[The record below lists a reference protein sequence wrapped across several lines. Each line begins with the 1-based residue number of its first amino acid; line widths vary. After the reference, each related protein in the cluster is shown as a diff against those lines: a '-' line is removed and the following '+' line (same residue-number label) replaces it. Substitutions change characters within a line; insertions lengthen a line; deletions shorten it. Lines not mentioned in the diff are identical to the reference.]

1 MRLSTC
7 WLAALLSAGV
17 LAQGNDDDDSSNSG
31 SGSRSASG
39 SGSSANTVV
48 LTGTNTKPS
57 ASVPT
62 GTYISY
68 SSTVRVSTGDDD
80 DGTGIRTKTPTAGA
94 SASIS
99 EEKTVTVKT
108 QHTITLLT
116 GADGTRTY
124 TGGPLT
130 PTPGNSTS
138 SESSSSAVPTNT
150 QPCNGYTDL
159 CSRKFSNVTEVCAHN
174 SPFTVKNNAAS
185 NQNFDVTTQLNDG
198 IRMLQAQAH
207 YNGTGQFNLCHT
219 SCDILNA
226 GTLVDYLKEV
236 ASWVQ
241 QHPYDI
247 VTILIGNADY
257 ATATN
262 FTTPIE
268 ESGLK
273 AYAYEPPVIPMA
285 LEDWPT
291 YSEMILTSKRV
302 VFFMDYQAN
311 QTAVPYL
318 MDEFSQLWETPFD
331 PTDQAFPCTV
341 QRPPDLPQDQAR
353 NRMYMINHNLNADI
367 SILGNSIL
375 VPNKVNLTLTNANTT
390 DYGALGLSVDQCTD
404 MWGRPPNRLNVD
416 YYNIGNING
425 SVFAAAADANN
436 VTYNGK
442 CCGLDSTS
450 DAVTDS
456 AARPLLALAIS
467 IFVGVAV
474 L

>member
-1 MRLSTC
+1 MRLSSL
-7 WLAALLSAGV
+7 WLAGLAAAGV
-17 LAQGNDDDDSSNSG
+17 LAADDDSSS
-31 SGSRSASG
+31 
-39 SGSSANTVV
+39 SSANTIV
-48 LTGTNTKPS
+48 LTGTNSRAT
-57 ASVPT
+57 ATVPT

-68 SSTVRVSTGDDD
+68 ESTVRVSTGDDG
-80 DGTGIRTKTPTAGA
+80 DGTSTKTPTAGA
-94 SASIS
+94 TSEPSTS

-116 GADGTRTY
+116 GGDGTRTY

-130 PTPGNSTS
+130 PMPANSTGATTT
-138 SESSSSAVPTNT
+138 SSSAAPTNT
-150 QPCNGYTDL
+150 QPCNGYTEL
-159 CSRKFSNVTEVCAHN
+159 CARKYSNVTEVCAHN
-174 SPFTVKNNAAS
+174 SPFAVKNNAAS
-185 NQNFDVTTQLNDG
+185 NQDYDVTTQLNDG

-226 GTLVDYLKEV
+226 GTLESYLKTV

-257 ATATN
+257 VTATN

-268 ESGLK
+268 NSGLK
-273 AYAYEPPVIPMA
+273 PYLYEPSVIPMA
-285 LEDWPT
+285 VDDWPT
-291 YSEMILTSKRV
+291 YTEMILTSKRV
-302 VFFMDYQAN
+302 VMFLDYQAN

-318 MDEFSQLWETPFD
+318 LDEFSQLWETPFD
-331 PTDQAFPCTV
+331 PTDQAFPCTA
-341 QRPPDLPQDQAR
+341 QRPPDLPDDQAKQ
-353 NRMYMINHNLNADI
+353 RMYMINHNLNADI
-367 SILGNSIL
+367 SILGTSIL
-375 VPNKVNLTLTNANTT
+375 VPNTVNLTLTNANTT
-390 DYGALGLSVDQCTD
+390 EYGALGLSVNQCSN

-416 YYNIGNING
+416 YYNTGNFNG
-425 SVFAAAADANN
+425 SVFAAAAAANN

-467 IFVGVAV
+467 VFVGVA
-474 L
+474 LL

>member
-17 LAQGNDDDDSSNSG
+17 LAQGSDDSDKSS
-31 SGSRSASG
+31 SASG

-57 ASVPT
+57 VSVPT

-80 DGTGIRTKTPTAGA
+80 GSAGTKTKTGTAGA
-94 SASIS
+94 SSEASIS

-130 PTPGNSTS
+130 PTPGNSTA
-138 SESSSSAVPTNT
+138 SETSSSAAPTNT
-150 QPCNGYTDL
+150 QPCNGYTEL
-159 CSRKFSNVTEVCAHN
+159 CSRKYSNVTEVCAHN
-174 SPFTVKNNAAS
+174 SPFTIKNNAAS
-185 NQNFDVTTQLNDG
+185 NQNYDVTTQLNDG

-207 YNGTGQFNLCHT
+207 YNGTGKFNLCHT

-268 ESGLK
+268 DSGLK
-273 AYAYEPPVIPMA
+273 AYAYEPPVIPMGV
-285 LEDWPT
+285 EDWPT
-291 YSEMILTSKRV
+291 YTEMILTSKRV
-302 VFFMDYQAN
+302 VFFLDYQAN

-341 QRPPDLPQDQAR
+341 QRPPDLPQDQAK

-390 DYGALGLSVDQCTD
+390 EYGALGLSVDQCTD

-467 IFVGVAV
+467 VFVGVAV

>member
-1 MRLSTC
+1 MRLSTL
-7 WLAALLSAGV
+7 WLATLAATV
-17 LAQGNDDDDSSNSG
+17 LAQKDGDDSSS
-31 SGSRSASG
+31 SSAS
-39 SGSSANTVV
+39 AVV
-48 LTGTNTKPS
+48 LTGTNTK
-57 ASVPT
+57 ATATVPT

-68 SSTVRVSTGDDD
+68 SSTVRVSSGGDDD
-80 DGTGIRTKTPTAGA
+80 GSGGTRTVTQTAGA
-94 SASIS
+94 STTPSTS

-108 QHTITLLT
+108 QRTITLLT
-116 GADGTRTY
+116 GAEGTRTY

-130 PTPGNSTS
+130 PVPVNSTAAGT
-138 SESSSSAVPTNT
+138 SSSAAPTNT
-150 QPCNGYTDL
+150 QPCNGYTEF
-159 CSRKFSNVTEVCAHN
+159 CSRKYSNVTEVCAHN
-174 SPFTVKNNAAS
+174 SPFTIKNNAAS
-185 NQNFDVTTQLNDG
+185 NQNYDVTTQLNDG

-207 YNGTGQFNLCHT
+207 YNGTGKFNLCHT

-226 GTLVDYLKEV
+226 GTLVDYLSTV
-236 ASWVQ
+236 ATWVQ

-257 ATATN
+257 VAATN

-268 ESGLK
+268 DAGLK
-273 AYAYEPPVIPMA
+273 PYLYEPPVIPMA
-285 LEDWPT
+285 VDDWPT
-291 YSEMILTSKRV
+291 YSEMILKSKRV
-302 VFFMDYQAN
+302 VMFVDYEAN

-341 QRPPDLPQDQAR
+341 QRPPNLPNDQAV
-353 NRMYMINHNLNADI
+353 NRMYMINHNLNAEI
-367 SILGNSIL
+367 SILGNSLL

-390 DYGALGLSVDQCTD
+390 EYGSLGLSVNQCND

-425 SVFAAAADANN
+425 SVFAAAAAANN

-467 IFVGVAV
+467 IFVGVA
-474 L
+474 LL